1 MNKDVIYIEPED
13 DITDII
19 SRLSSAKEKVVALVP
34 PKNLGILRSAVNTK
48 LIAKTAKKEDK
59 VAVFVT
65 TDKSLMKLAMS
76 AGIPVAK
83 TLQSRPVVPTA
94 ADLSEKKADSSEIID
109 DLGDDEA
116 GEPSDAAKAKTGAKK
131 PENTS
136 KSAKKPV
143 ETLNSADIDEDLEKD
158 AKKGSKKSEKGKN
171 GDKKSKIPSLDKY
184 RKRIIIGGVA
194 GVVLIIFLVWALVFA
209 PAVNIVVAMHT
220 TANNFSENVT
230 LVTDKDKQNLDSSIL
245 YVEKQE
251 EKVTNSVEFEAT
263 GKKNVGEKA
272 SGVLAVTAYLDD
284 AKTIN
289 LPVGTTFTYN
299 GLAYLSTN
307 DAVLTWDGDSNSVC
321 ENYADGG
328 AKSVRDDGCK
338 KSASIRIT
346 ASESG
351 EKYNISATASGWH
364 SSVADI
370 YSTANS
376 GAISGGTDKTITIVQ
391 QSDIDSAKD
400 KLQTDSKLDKD
411 ALKNKFSKDYI
422 TIDPSY
428 KEETGDIK
436 STPAAGEEVSDGV
449 KPKLEI
455 TRTATMYGVD
465 KTTIEKY
472 IKAKSKDSIASDQKI
487 YSYGDPYF
495 EKFVETDGGFSAKLK
510 TTTQVGP
517 EVTEQEVLE
526 KAKGK
531 KIGEVQ
537 SLIKSISG
545 VSSVTIDRSFF
556 WVSSVPDDAN
566 KITVELKVEE

>member
-19 SRLSSAKEKVVALVP
+19 NRLSSAKEKVVAIVP

-48 LIAKTAKKEDK
+48 LIAKTAKKQEK

-83 TLQSRPVVPTA
+83 NLQSRPVIPTA
-94 ADLSEKKADSSEIID
+94 ADLSDKKADKSEIID
-109 DLGDDEA
+109 DLSVPDDA
-116 GEPSDAAKAKTGAKK
+116 EPSDTAKAKTAPKK
-131 PENTS
+131 PENAS
-136 KSAKKPV
+136 KPAKKEP
-143 ETLNSADIDEDLEKD
+143 ETLNSAEIDEDL
-158 AKKGSKKSEKGKN
+158 AKEGKK
-171 GDKKSKIPSLDKY
+171 GDKKTEKSTKKGKIPSLDKY
-184 RKRIIIGGVA
+184 RKRIIIGGAA
-194 GVVLIIFLVWALVFA
+194 GVILIVFLVWALIFA

-220 TANNFSENVT
+220 TANNFSENIT
-230 LVTDKDKQNLDSSIL
+230 LTTDKNKQNLDDSIL
-245 YVEKQE
+245 YAEKQE
-251 EKVTNSVEFEAT
+251 EKITNSTNFEAT

-272 SGVLAVTAYLDD
+272 SGTLAVTAFLDD
-284 AKTIN
+284 AKTVSI
-289 LPVGTTFTYN
+289 PVGTTFTYN
-299 GLAYLSTN
+299 GLAYLSTS
-307 DAVLTWDGDSNSVC
+307 DAILSWDGKSNEVC
-321 ENYADGG
+321 ENYPDGG
-328 AKSVRDDGCK
+328 AKAVRSDGCK
-338 KSASIRIT
+338 KSASVRIS

-364 SSVADI
+364 SSVSDI
-370 YSTANS
+370 YSAANS
-376 GAISGGTDKTITIVQ
+376 GAIAGGTDKTITIVQ

-400 KLQTDSKLDKD
+400 KLKNDGKLDKD
-411 ALKNKFSKDYI
+411 ALKKKFSQDFV
-422 TIDPSY
+422 TIDASY
-428 KEETGDIK
+428 KEETGEVK
-436 STPAAGEEVSDGV
+436 STPAAGEEVGDGV
-449 KPKLEI
+449 NPKLEL
-455 TRTATMYGVD
+455 TSTATMYGVD

-472 IKAKSKDSIASDQKI
+472 IKAKSKDSIASDQRI

-495 EKFVETDGGFSAKLK
+495 EKFTENNGDFSAKLK

-517 EVTEQEVLE
+517 EVTEQEIIE

-545 VSSVTIDRSFF
+545 VSSVNVERSFF
-556 WVSSVPDDAN
+556 WVSSVPDDVN